1 MPRISAW
8 RPNHSNDF
16 KFMDRVISEQ
26 FTVGGTGV
34 NVHKVLGSNGT
45 TQTYNLTANA
55 TAGSQTLTFGN
66 VAAMEVGQTIKGTGI
81 SANTVISATNTT
93 SNTVT
98 VVPALTND
106 INTGAPV
113 QIYWQDHTKPVY
125 ENTTATNI
133 QDLLF
138 LENRDRK
145 YDTSV
150 YNMRGIYQVTDN
162 DFDLTQFGLFLS
174 SDTKFITFH
183 ISDMVNTMG
192 RKLMNGDVLELPHL
206 TDYYPLDDSVP
217 AAMKRYYV
225 IQDTNFA
232 AEGFSQTWWPHLW
245 RVKVTPLVDSQ
256 EYKDLL
262 DNVLVDTNGD
272 GEPDTPMSEIVSN
285 YDKLIQINDAVINQA
300 KQDVP
305 KSGYDTIPLYVEPVR
320 EDGTPG
326 SPSGIMTGSDRVT
339 SDTAALLGDSDP
351 DTPTESIPSYL
362 SGDGTPPNGWPAD
375 NWNAKTMGISF
386 PSSPTVGD
394 YVLRVDYLPNRLFR
408 FDGRRWA
415 KIEDAVRTDLTPG
428 PNNLTQHSS
437 FVNNVETY
445 TDTGGVKRPQRQSLS
460 KALTPRADN

>member
-34 NVHKVLGSNGT
+34 NVHKILGTNDNASS
-45 TQTYNLTANA
+45 YLLTANA
-55 TAGSQTLTFGN
+55 AAGSQTLSFGN
-66 VAAMEVGQTIKGTGI
+66 VASLNQGQTIRGTGI
-81 SANTVISATNTT
+81 AANTVITAANVST
-93 SNTVT
+93 NTVT
-98 VVPALTND
+98 
-106 INTGAPV
+106 INQATTANLAVGSSV
-113 QIYWQDHTKPVY
+113 TIYWNDYTKPVY
-125 ENTTATNI
+125 ENQTAQNI

-183 ISDMVNTMG
+183 INDMVATMG
-192 RKLMNGDVLELPHL
+192 RKLMAGDVLELPHL
-206 TDYYPLDDSVP
+206 TDFYPLNDSLP
-217 AAMKRYYV
+217 ASLKRYYV

-262 DNVLVDTNGD
+262 DNVLVDTDGD
-272 GEPDTPMSEIVSN
+272 GEPDTPMSDLVSN
-285 YDKLIQINDAVINQA
+285 YDKLIEINDAIINQA
-300 KQDVP
+300 QADVP
-305 KSGYDTIPLYVEPVR
+305 KSGYNTSSLYVEPVR
-320 EDGTPG
+320 PDG
-326 SPSGIMTGSDRVT
+326 SPGDPIGVT
-339 SDTAALLGDSDP
+339 TDTTI
-351 DTPTESIPSYL
+351 DTTDESIATDTIATTPSQSINAYL
-362 SGDGTPPNGWPAD
+362 GGDGLPPNGWPVA
-375 NWNAKTMGISF
+375 ALTSF
-386 PSSPTVGD
+386 PDSPAIGD
-394 YVLRVDYLPNRLFR
+394 YVLRLDYLPNRLFR
-408 FDGRRWA
+408 FDGRRWI
-415 KIEDAVRTDLTPG
+415 KVEDSVRTDLTPG
-428 PNNLTQHSS
+428 PNNQTLLSG
-437 FVNNVETY
+437 FVNNTATY
-445 TDTGGVKRPQRQSLS
+445 TDVDGTHPERQSLS

>member
-1 MPRISAW
+1 MPRISNW

-34 NVHKVLGSNGT
+34 NVHKILGVNDT
-45 TQTYNLTANA
+45 TQTFTTTASVIQGTQA
-55 TAGSQTLTFGN
+55 LYFAN
-66 VAAMEVGQTIKGTGI
+66 VAAFTQGQTVTGVGI
-81 SANTVISATNTT
+81 PPNTVVTSSDVSTNTIIINNPTT
-93 SNTVT
+93 S
-98 VVPALTND
+98 D
-106 INTGAPV
+106 INSGAPISV
-113 QIYWQDHTKPVY
+113 FWKDYTKPVY
-125 ENTTATNI
+125 ENKTATNI

-150 YNMRGIYQVTDN
+150 YNMRGVYQVSDN

-183 ISDMVNTMG
+183 ITDMVATMG

-262 DNVLVDTNGD
+262 NNVLVDTDGD
-272 GEPDTPMSEIVSN
+272 GEPDTPMSDIISN
-285 YDKLIQINDAVINQA
+285 YDKLININDAVINQA
-300 KQDVP
+300 QVDVP
-305 KSGYDTIPLYVEPVR
+305 KSGYDTNFLYVEPVQA
-320 EDGTPG
+320 DGGPG
-326 SPSGIMTGSDRVT
+326 
-339 SDTAALLGDSDP
+339 DP
-351 DTPTESIPSYL
+351 ETDTPNGTVSAYL
-362 SGDGTPPNGWPAD
+362 GGDGVTPNGWPVA
-375 NWNAKTMGISF
+375 ALTSF
-386 PSSPTVGD
+386 PESPSVGD
-394 YVLRVDYLPNRLFR
+394 YVLRLDFLPNRLFR
-408 FDGRRWA
+408 FDGRRWI

-428 PNNLTQHSS
+428 PNNQTQLSG
-437 FVNNVETY
+437 FVNNPGTYVDELGVEH
-445 TDTGGVKRPQRQSLS
+445 QERQSLS
-460 KALTPRADN
+460 KALTPKADN

>member
-45 TQTYNLTANA
+45 AQTYNLTANA
-55 TAGSQTLTFGN
+55 TAGSHTLTFGN
-66 VAAMEVGQTIKGTGI
+66 VSALVQGQTITGSGI
-81 SANTVISATNTT
+81 AATSIITATNIS
-93 SNTVT
+93 SNSVTVT
-98 VVPALTND
+98 PALTGN
-106 INTGAPV
+106 IATGTPV
-113 QIYWQDHTKPVY
+113 QVYWQDYTKPVY
-125 ENTTATNI
+125 ENITATNI

-150 YNMRGIYQVTDN
+150 YTMRGIYHVTDN

-192 RKLMNGDVLELPHL
+192 RKIMNGDVLELPHL
-206 TDYYPLDDSVP
+206 TDFYPLDENVP

-225 IQDTNFA
+225 VQDTNFA

-262 DNVLVDTNGD
+262 NNVLVDTNGD
-272 GEPDTPMSEIVSN
+272 GTPDTPMSDIVSN
-285 YDKLIQINDAVINQA
+285 YDKLIQINDAIIKQA
-300 KQDVP
+300 EVDVP
-305 KSGYDTIPLYVEPVR
+305 KSGYNTAVMYVEPVNP
-320 EDGTPG
+320 DNTPG
-326 SPSGIMTGSDRVT
+326 DPAGVMADNTAMT
-339 SDTAALLGDSDP
+339 SDSLATTSDVSP
-351 DTPTESIPSYL
+351 LTPAQSIPAYL
-362 SGDGTPPNGWPAD
+362 GGDGLPPNGWPVAVC
-375 NWNAKTMGISF
+375 ISF
-386 PSSPTVGD
+386 PDSPAIGD
-394 YVLRVDYLPNRLFR
+394 YVLRTDFLPNRLFR
-408 FDGRRWA
+408 FDGRRWI
-415 KIEDAVRTDLTPG
+415 KVEDALRTDLTPG
-428 PNNLTQHSS
+428 PSNATQLSKFINNT
-437 FVNNVETY
+437 ETY
-445 TDTGGVKRPQRQSLS
+445 TDGRGIEHPERQSLS

>member
-26 FTVGGTGV
+26 FTVGGTGI
-34 NVHKVLGSNGT
+34 NVHKILGSGGNA
-45 TQTYNLTANA
+45 QTYNLTANSA
-55 TAGSQTLTFGN
+55 AGSQTLTFGN
-66 VAAMEVGQTIKGTGI
+66 VAGMVQGQTITGSGI
-81 SANTVISATNTT
+81 TANTVITAADTT
-93 SNTVT
+93 TNTVT
-98 VVPALTND
+98 ITPALSGNVDAGT
-106 INTGAPV
+106 PV
-113 QIYWQDHTKPVY
+113 QIFWKDYTKPVY

-183 ISDMVNTMG
+183 ITDMVNTMG

-262 DNVLVDTNGD
+262 NNVLVDTNGD
-272 GEPDTPMSEIVSN
+272 GEPDTPMSDLVSN
-285 YDKLIQINDAVINQA
+285 YDKLIKINDAIINQA

-305 KSGYDTIPLYVEPVR
+305 ASGYNTSSLYIEPVNP
-320 EDGTPG
+320 DG
-326 SPSGIMTGSDRVT
+326 SPGDPIGVLTAT
-339 SDTAALLGDSDP
+339 TTDTTDETLITTDEAPITPDASIDAYLG
-351 DTPTESIPSYL
+351 
-362 SGDGTPPNGWPAD
+362 GDGVAPNGWPVTA
-375 NWNAKTMGISF
+375 ASSF
-386 PSSPTVGD
+386 PDTPSVGD
-394 YVLRVDYLPNRLFR
+394 YVLRLDFYPNRLFR
-408 FDGRRWA
+408 FDGRRWV

-428 PNNLTQHSS
+428 PNNKTQLSG
-437 FVNNVETY
+437 FVNNTATY
-445 TDTGGVKRPQRQSLS
+445 TDAEGNNLPERQSLS

>member
-55 TAGSQTLTFGN
+55 TAGSQTLAFGN

-300 KQDVP
+300 QQDVT
-305 KSGYDTIPLYVEPVR
+305 KSGYDTTPLYVEPVNT
-320 EDGTPG
+320 DSSPG
-326 SPSGIMTGSDRVT
+326 DP
-339 SDTAALLGDSDP
+339 LGP
-351 DTPTESIPSYL
+351 DTPSTAVHAYL
-362 SGDGTPPNGWPAD
+362 GGNGEPPNGWPVA
-375 NWNAKTMGISF
+375 ALTSF
-386 PSSPTVGD
+386 PASPAVGD
-394 YVLRVDYLPNRLFR
+394 YVLRLDYLPNRLFR
-408 FDGRRWA
+408 FDGRRWI

-428 PNNLTQHSS
+428 PNNKTQLSG
-437 FVNNVETY
+437 FVNNRRTY
-445 TDTGGVKRPQRQSLS
+445 TDADGEHPERQSLS

>member
-34 NVHKVLGSNGT
+34 NVHKVLGSNNNASL
-45 TQTYNLTANA
+45 YALTSNA
-55 TAGSQTLTFGN
+55 TAGSKSLSFGN
-66 VAAMEVGQTIKGTGI
+66 VASFEQGQTIRGSGVAANSVITSTNI
-81 SANTVISATNTT
+81 ST
-93 SNTVT
+93 NTVT
-98 VVPALTND
+98 INNSLTADVPTGTTMTVYWND
-106 INTGAPV
+106 F
-113 QIYWQDHTKPVY
+113 TKPVY
-125 ENTTATNI
+125 ENQTAQNI

-183 ISDMVNTMG
+183 ITDMIANMG
-192 RKLMNGDVLELPHL
+192 RKLMAGDVLELPHL

-272 GEPDTPMSEIVSN
+272 GEPDTPMSDIISN
-285 YDKLIQINDAVINQA
+285 YDKLIQINDAVIKQA
-300 KQDVP
+300 QQDVP
-305 KSGYDTIPLYVEPVR
+305 KSGYDTASLYVEPVNP
-320 EDGTPG
+320 DGYPG
-326 SPSGIMTGSDRVT
+326 SPTDSTESPAETIPAYLGGDGVAP
-339 SDTAALLGDSDP
+339 DGWPVTAA
-351 DTPTESIPSYL
+351 T
-362 SGDGTPPNGWPAD
+362 
-375 NWNAKTMGISF
+375 SF
-386 PSSPTVGD
+386 PDQPTVGQ
-394 YVLRVDYLPNRLFR
+394 YVLRTDFLPNRLFR
-408 FDGRRWA
+408 FDSRRWIR
-415 KIEDAVRTDLTPG
+415 IEDAVRTDLTPG
-428 PNNLTQHSS
+428 TNNRTQWSG
-437 FVNNVETY
+437 FVNNPSTF
-445 TDTGGVKRPQRQSLS
+445 TDSDGTTHPERQSLS
-460 KALTPRADN
+460 KALTPKADN